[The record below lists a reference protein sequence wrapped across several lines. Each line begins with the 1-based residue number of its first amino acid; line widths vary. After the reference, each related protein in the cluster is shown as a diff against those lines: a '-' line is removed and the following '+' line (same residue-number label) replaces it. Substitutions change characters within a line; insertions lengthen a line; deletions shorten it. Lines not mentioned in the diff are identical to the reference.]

1 MSVRRSLLALVPV
14 AFLLGLPACSLNI
27 GSHGVDF
34 ETDSKRDDTVELVE
48 RRRFSAMIA
57 QDLEALEPMLAEE
70 LNYGH
75 SNGEVET
82 KPQFLE
88 TIRTGRIRYEAL
100 DVKKLD
106 VRLYDDIALVTGSV
120 ACKAQVGGQPLAID
134 LRYTDA
140 YVRRDGRWQLIAWQ
154 STRVP

>member
-1 MSVRRSLLALVPV
+1 MNGQPLRVLVAAALLFALP
-14 AFLLGLPACSLNI
+14 GCSLNI

-34 ETDSKRDDTVELVE
+34 ETDSNRDDAVELME
-48 RRRFSAMIA
+48 RRRFAAMIA

-82 KPQFLE
+82 KAQFLD

-106 VRLYDDIALVTGSV
+106 VRLYDDIALVAGHL
-120 ACKAQVGGQPLAID
+120 ACKAQVSGQPLAID

-140 YVRRDGRWQLIAWQ
+140 YVKRDGRWQLVAWQ

>member
-1 MSVRRSLLALVPV
+1 MQRWLHMALLA
-14 AFLLGLPACSLNI
+14 ALLFALSGCSLDI
-27 GSHGVDF
+27 GSHGIDF
-34 ETDSKRDDTVELVE
+34 ETHKNRDDAVELLE
-48 RRRFSAMIA
+48 RRRFAAMVA

-88 TIRTGRIRYEAL
+88 TIRTGRIKYEAL

-120 ACKAQVGGQPLAID
+120 ACKAQVGGQPLQID